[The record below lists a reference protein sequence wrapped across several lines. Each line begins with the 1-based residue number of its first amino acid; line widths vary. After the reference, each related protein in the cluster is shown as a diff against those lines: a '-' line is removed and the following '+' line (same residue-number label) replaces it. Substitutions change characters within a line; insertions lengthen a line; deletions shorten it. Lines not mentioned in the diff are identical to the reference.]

1 MVWCEDL
8 FGVVKRM
15 RKHSLEKH
23 EKFDKRRAEA
33 KARWKEIRSR
43 KSSTDSDVVIPLSQL
58 SDSLTIT
65 VEDKS

>member
-1 MVWCEDL
+1 
-8 FGVVKRM
+8 M
-15 RKHSLEKH
+15 RKHSLEKR
-23 EKFDKRRAEA
+23 EKFEKRRAEA

-43 KSSTDSDVVIPLSQL
+43 KASSNSDVVIPLSQL